1 MCLRSPAIGVAIV
14 CALSSSTTAD
24 YAIIGDDMGV
34 GLSCAAKFHSLAKIG
49 VTIQP
54 LAVTSSS
61 PTNAKITSRPQDTD
75 SIERSAL

>member
-54 LAVTSSS
+54 LAQQTAMVAIDPSHL
-61 PTNAKITSRPQDTD
+61 AAR
-75 SIERSAL
+75 

>member
-54 LAVTSSS
+54 LQTAMVAIDPSHLAT
-61 PTNAKITSRPQDTD
+61 R
-75 SIERSAL
+75 